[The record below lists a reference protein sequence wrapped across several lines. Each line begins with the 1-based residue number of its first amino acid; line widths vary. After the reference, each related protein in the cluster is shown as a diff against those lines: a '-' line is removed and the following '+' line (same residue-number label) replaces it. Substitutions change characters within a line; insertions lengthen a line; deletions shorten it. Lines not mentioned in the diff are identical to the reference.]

1 MKRKAN
7 ITRQLRAAVA
17 AALLGGIFSLS
28 PAALAL
34 PVGGMSV
41 GGTATISES
50 NGNMTIAGTASGN
63 LLTWVDFSI
72 ASEERVDFTGEHTY
86 LNYVTGHAASDI
98 LGTLAGQGTIYLVN
112 PNGIH
117 IGDGALIDVGT
128 LYLSTADLTG
138 HLDSFD
144 NALSAVN
151 GDTSFAGDVVNKG
164 TLKAAQSIMVEGNN
178 ITFKNVADVTAENV
192 ALKSVGGEI
201 HLGSADGTGDYT
213 NTTGTKYLYKLV
225 GNKEELT
232 SIKDGLD
239 RNYMLKNDIE
249 VGEISPLGDFTGKF
263 DGLNYALQNININ
276 SNAAYVGLFSK
287 NSGTI
292 ENLVLSGGSVTGSI
306 TGNFFGYGQDDSQS
320 VGALAG
326 QNTGI
331 IRYVS
336 NGNSVRGNI
345 SGQFKIGY
353 SNTATQYVGGLVGE
367 NAADG
372 KILASSNT
380 GSVTGS
386 IEANYQNKNKLGHI
400 GNDGGPSFRMWVAWQ
415 ERTPEVLRKV
425 II

>member
-1 MKRKAN
+1 MKRKSG

-34 PVGGMSV
+34 PVGGTSV
-41 GGTATISES
+41 GGTATVSES

-72 ASEERVDFTGEHTY
+72 ASGERVDFTGEHTY

-112 PNGIH
+112 PNGIN

-128 LYLSTADLTG
+128 LHLSTADLTG

-151 GDTSFAGDVVNKG
+151 GATSFAGDVVNKG
-164 TLKAAQSIMVEGNN
+164 TLKAAQSITVEGNN
-178 ITFKNVADVTAENV
+178 ITFKNVANVTPANV

-201 HLGSADGTGDYT
+201 HLGSADGTGDYA

-225 GNKEELT
+225 RNKEELN
-232 SIKDGLD
+232 SIQNGLSG
-239 RNYMLKNDIE
+239 NYMLKNDID

-263 DGLNYALQNININ
+263 DGLNYALQNISIN

-306 TGNFFGYGQDDSQS
+306 TEIFFGNGQNDSQS

-326 QNTGI
+326 QN
-331 IRYVS
+331 
-336 NGNSVRGNI
+336 I
-345 SGQFKIGY
+345 SQLPPPLGPGVI
-353 SNTATQYVGGLVGE
+353 SSPPM
-367 NAADG
+367 AAIKMQSG
-372 KILASSNT
+372 AST
-380 GSVTGS
+380 R
-386 IEANYQNKNKLGHI
+386 EKRL
-400 GNDGGPSFRMWVAWQ
+400 PCL
-415 ERTPEVLRKV
+415 PPL
-425 II
+425 